1 MATLNISNKILNWY
15 DNNKRDLPWRHPK
28 SKEQSHY
35 YTLISEFML
44 QQTQVKTVIPY
55 FKKFVY
61 EIPNINSLSKVDDRK
76 LLKLWEGLGYYSR
89 AKNLKRT
96 AKLILKR
103 KKKHLLPD
111 TLKDLKELPGIG
123 DYTSKA
129 ILALEYNRKVI
140 PLDGNIERLIK
151 RIFYLRKINEI
162 KKENLMLK
170 THLLGYSSRQRD
182 YVQALMEFGSLICKP
197 SDPLCNNCP
206 INNKCAS
213 FKLKDFKILKKIKSN
228 KVKYFKADIYCG
240 KEKTFLI
247 KNNKFNFLKNLLIF
261 PMNEIK
267 AIEYNSSKSKK
278 FQIKISNMNMK
289 ILINKNNKIPN
300 KKGTIVNYNKID
312 NAIIPSFTKKIFD
325 VALSQ

>member
-61 EIPNINSLSKVDDRK
+61 EIPNIKSLSKVDDRK

-103 KKKHLLPD
+103 KKYLLPD

-123 DYTSKA
+123 DYTSRA

-162 KKENLMLK
+162 KKENLMVK

-182 YVQALMEFGSLICKP
+182 YVQALMELGSLICKP
-197 SDPLCNNCP
+197 FDPLCNNCP
-206 INNKCAS
+206 ISNKCAS
-213 FKLKDFKILKKIKSN
+213 FKLKDFRILKKIKSN
-228 KVKYFKADIYCG
+228 KVKYFKVDIYCN
-240 KEKTFLI
+240 KKKIFLI

-300 KKGTIVNYNKID
+300 KKGTIVNYNKIG
-312 NAIIPSFTKKIFD
+312 NAIIPSFTKKIFN

>member
-123 DYTSKA
+123 DYTSRA

-151 RIFYLRKINEI
+151 RIFYLRKN
-162 KKENLMLK
+162 
-170 THLLGYSSRQRD
+170 
-182 YVQALMEFGSLICKP
+182 
-197 SDPLCNNCP
+197 
-206 INNKCAS
+206 
-213 FKLKDFKILKKIKSN
+213 
-228 KVKYFKADIYCG
+228 IYPQISG
-240 KEKTFLI
+240 KFLNI
-247 KNNKFNFLKNLLIF
+247 
-261 PMNEIK
+261 
-267 AIEYNSSKSKK
+267 
-278 FQIKISNMNMK
+278 
-289 ILINKNNKIPN
+289 
-300 KKGTIVNYNKID
+300 
-312 NAIIPSFTKKIFD
+312 
-325 VALSQ
+325 

>member
-1 MATLNISNKILNWY
+1 MVTLNISNKILNWY

-61 EIPNINSLSKVDDRK
+61 EIPNIKSLSKADDRK

-103 KKKHLLPD
+103 KKYLLPD

-123 DYTSKA
+123 DYTSRA
-129 ILALEYNRKVI
+129 ILALEYNQKVI

-170 THLLGYSSRQRD
+170 THLLGCSYRQRD
-182 YVQALMEFGSLICKP
+182 YVQALMELGSLICKP
-197 SDPLCNNCP
+197 FDPLCNNCP
-206 INNKCAS
+206 ISNKCAS
-213 FKLKDFKILKKIKSN
+213 FKLKDFRILKKIKSN
-228 KVKYFKADIYCG
+228 KVKYFRADIYCN

-261 PMNEIK
+261 PMNEIE
-267 AIEYNSSKSKK
+267 AIEYNSSKNKK

-289 ILINKNNKIPN
+289 ILININNKIPD
-300 KKGTIVNYNKID
+300 KKGTIVNYKKIG

>member
-61 EIPNINSLSKVDDRK
+61 EIPNIDTLSKVDDRK

-123 DYTSKA
+123 DYTSRA

-162 KKENLMLK
+162 KKENLILK

-182 YVQALMEFGSLICKP
+182 YVQALMELGSLICKP
-197 SDPLCNNCP
+197 SDPLSVSYTHLTLP
-206 INNKCAS
+206 T
-213 FKLKDFKILKKIKSN
+213 
-228 KVKYFKADIYCG
+228 KA
-240 KEKTFLI
+240 
-247 KNNKFNFLKNLLIF
+247 
-261 PMNEIK
+261 
-267 AIEYNSSKSKK
+267 
-278 FQIKISNMNMK
+278 
-289 ILINKNNKIPN
+289 
-300 KKGTIVNYNKID
+300 
-312 NAIIPSFTKKIFD
+312 
-325 VALSQ
+325 

>member
-61 EIPNINSLSKVDDRK
+61 EIPNIKSLSKVDDRK

-162 KKENLMLK
+162 KKENLILK

-182 YVQALMEFGSLICKP
+182 YVQALMELGSLICKP

-206 INNKCAS
+206 INNTVSYTHLTLPTKR
-213 FKLKDFKILKKIKSN
+213 
-228 KVKYFKADIYCG
+228 
-240 KEKTFLI
+240 
-247 KNNKFNFLKNLLIF
+247 
-261 PMNEIK
+261 
-267 AIEYNSSKSKK
+267 
-278 FQIKISNMNMK
+278 
-289 ILINKNNKIPN
+289 
-300 KKGTIVNYNKID
+300 IV
-312 NAIIPSFTKKIFD
+312 
-325 VALSQ
+325 

>member
-1 MATLNISNKILNWY
+1 
-15 DNNKRDLPWRHPK
+15 
-28 SKEQSHY
+28 
-35 YTLISEFML
+35 ML

-140 PLDGNIERLIK
+140 PLKPAR
-151 RIFYLRKINEI
+151 
-162 KKENLMLK
+162 NLF
-170 THLLGYSSRQRD
+170 
-182 YVQALMEFGSLICKP
+182 A
-197 SDPLCNNCP
+197 
-206 INNKCAS
+206 
-213 FKLKDFKILKKIKSN
+213 
-228 KVKYFKADIYCG
+228 
-240 KEKTFLI
+240 
-247 KNNKFNFLKNLLIF
+247 
-261 PMNEIK
+261 
-267 AIEYNSSKSKK
+267 
-278 FQIKISNMNMK
+278 
-289 ILINKNNKIPN
+289 
-300 KKGTIVNYNKID
+300 
-312 NAIIPSFTKKIFD
+312 
-325 VALSQ
+325 

>member
-1 MATLNISNKILNWY
+1 MVTLNISNKILNWY

-28 SKEQSHY
+28 SKVQSHY

-170 THLLGYSSRQRD
+170 THLL
-182 YVQALMEFGSLICKP
+182 
-197 SDPLCNNCP
+197 
-206 INNKCAS
+206 
-213 FKLKDFKILKKIKSN
+213 
-228 KVKYFKADIYCG
+228 
-240 KEKTFLI
+240 
-247 KNNKFNFLKNLLIF
+247 
-261 PMNEIK
+261 
-267 AIEYNSSKSKK
+267 
-278 FQIKISNMNMK
+278 
-289 ILINKNNKIPN
+289 
-300 KKGTIVNYNKID
+300 
-312 NAIIPSFTKKIFD
+312 
-325 VALSQ
+325 